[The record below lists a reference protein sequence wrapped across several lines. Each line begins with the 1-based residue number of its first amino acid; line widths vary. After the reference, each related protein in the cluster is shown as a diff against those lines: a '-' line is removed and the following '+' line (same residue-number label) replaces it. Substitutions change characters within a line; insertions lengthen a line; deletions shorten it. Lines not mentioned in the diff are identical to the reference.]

1 MEWASGEVAN
11 KVVVVAGV
19 RFIKLSHPWKLLRP
33 GMVAVV
39 AAVVNRFALCT
50 LLLLVVMGYRP
61 MDEDN
66 HPCHGNRHKT
76 YFNLSDRK
84 SVV

>member
-39 AAVVNRFALCT
+39 AAVVNQIGRAH
-50 LLLLVVMGYRP
+50 V
-61 MDEDN
+61 
-66 HPCHGNRHKT
+66 
-76 YFNLSDRK
+76 
-84 SVV
+84 